1 MAKAK
6 AAFIGRSL
14 GLAQKILDAYEKAG
28 KEKDRRSNGI
38 GISVVGGECDRR
50 LFYDFRW
57 ASAIEAWDGRM
68 RKLFKTGEREE
79 AVMIAELKNIGCEVI
94 DRDPKTGN
102 QIRVEGF
109 GGHLSGYLDGVIQP
123 PGSDDYHNLEVKTHN
138 KKNFE
143 ALLAK
148 GVKLAHP
155 KHYTQM
161 QLGVG
166 LDREMGGQLAGA
178 IYFAKNKDDD
188 AVYDEEVP
196 FDEPHFEEQKDRMA
210 KIIFSDSPPP
220 RIKDSHEYPPCSF
233 CSHVAL
239 CQLGKQLPVMPQ
251 VNCRTCL
258 HSTPER
264 DGTWS
269 CAHHKKTLTKEDQE
283 KGCEEHLFLPGL
295 LNRGEPTDAGEG
307 FVIYG
312 GVVNRRGGIIEPLKQ
327 DEKKKERK
335 WR

>member
-1 MAKAK
+1 MAKK
-6 AAFIGRSL
+6 KEPFIGRSL
-14 GLAQKILDAYEKAG
+14 GLAAKILDSYEKAG
-28 KEKDRRSNGI
+28 KAKDRRSNGI
-38 GISVVGGECDRR
+38 GISSVGHECDRK

-57 ASAIEAWDGRM
+57 ASQIEAWDGRM

-79 AVMIAELKNIGCEVI
+79 AIIVADLKNVGCNLI
-94 DRDPKTGN
+94 DRDPETGN

-123 PGSDDYHNLEVKTHN
+123 PSSDDFYNFEAKTHN

-148 GVKLAHP
+148 GVRLAHP

-166 LDREMGGQLAGA
+166 LDREMGGSLVGSV
-178 IYFAKNKDDD
+178 YFAKNKDDD

-196 FDEPHFEEQKDRMA
+196 FDESHFEEQKDRVG
-210 KIIFSDSPPP
+210 KIIFRDDPPP
-220 RIKDSHEYPPCSF
+220 RVKDSHEYPPCLF
-233 CSHVAL
+233 CNHVAI
-239 CQLGKQLPVMPQ
+239 CQLGKELPILPEKS
-251 VNCRTCL
+251 CRTCL
-258 HSTPER
+258 HSTPEP

-269 CAHHKKTLTKEDQE
+269 CAHHKKTLTKAEQE
-283 KGCEEHLFLPGL
+283 AACDEHLFLPTIMPYGA
-295 LNRGEPTDAGEG
+295 PVDAGEG
-307 FVIYG
+307 FVLYAEVVNKRG
-312 GVVNRRGGIIEPLKQ
+312 GVVEPIKPV
-327 DEKKKERK
+327 KKERK

>member
-1 MAKAK
+1 MGKK
-6 AAFIGRSL
+6 KEPFVGRSL
-14 GLAQKILDAYEKAG
+14 GLAKKILDAYEKAG

-38 GISVVGGECDRR
+38 GISSAGHECDRK

-79 AVMIAELKNIGCEVI
+79 AVMIAELKNVGCAVF
-94 DRDPKTGN
+94 DRDPETGN

-109 GGHLSGYLDGVIQP
+109 GGHLSGYLDGVIIP
-123 PGSDDYHNLEVKTHN
+123 PGGEDYYNLEVKTHN

-143 ALLAK
+143 ALK
-148 GVKLAHP
+148 EFGVGRAHP

-166 LDREMGGQLAGA
+166 LDKEAGGGLVGA
-178 IYFAKNKDDD
+178 IYIAKNKDDD

-196 FDEPHFEEQKDRMA
+196 FDQAHFVEQKDRMG
-210 KIIFSDSPPP
+210 KIIFRNDPPP
-220 RIKDSHEYPPCSF
+220 RVKDSHEYPPCSF

-239 CQLGKQLPVMPQ
+239 CQLGKQLPVLPQ

-269 CAHHKKTLTKEDQE
+269 CAHHKKTLTKEEQE
-283 KGCEEHLFLPGL
+283 KGCEDHLFLPGL
-295 LNRGEPTDAGEG
+295 LNFGEPTDAGEG
-307 FVIYG
+307 FVLYG
-312 GVVNRRGGIIEPLKQ
+312 SVVNRRGGVVEPIKP
-327 DEKKKERK
+327 DARKKERK